1 MKRILSRISAIV
13 SLLLLTFL
21 PSSAQSYR
29 YFSLSRHNFV
39 DTIKVQIWKGA
50 VVIPVEIEGSVK
62 NFLFDTGAQM
72 GLWVGEEEPW
82 MKVLPNDSLT
92 VRDIH
97 MRTKKKAVYQIPSI
111 KLGNTYIKNYPMI
124 LDDGLSDYSCGIFD
138 GALSFDIVAIGLLLK
153 LDTKDSLL
161 IVTDKKGFFDNEEK
175 RVQPLSVT
183 PKNFRPAISV
193 DSPFGCIEMILDLG
207 NVGGWINLPQNLI
220 NIWKGEPDLNRK
232 VNELTVQTDTTMLTG
247 AGLFGFSTD
256 TVVETLLHIPEISV
270 GGLTI
275 KDLWTSTANRT
286 LCMGSAIL
294 EHTSLIIDPYKQ
306 CFFFL
311 PHDGN
316 PEIIAANEGEGDYS
330 FAPAGDTKGG
340 LKAIVRK
347 GSKPYQKGMRTGDY
361 LISIN
366 GKPMPDMCSYILLKQ
381 KEKVQKMT
389 LRSAEGVIKEVTL

>member
-1 MKRILSRISAIV
+1 
-13 SLLLLTFL
+13 
-21 PSSAQSYR
+21 
-29 YFSLSRHNFV
+29 V

-183 PKNFRPAISV
+183 PKNYRPAISV
-193 DSPFGCIEMILDLG
+193 DSPFGSIEMILDLG

-220 NIWKGEPDLNRK
+220 EIWKSDPDLNRK

-256 TVVETLLHIPEISV
+256 TVVESLLHIPEISV

-275 KDLWTSTANRT
+275 KDLWTSTANRA

-316 PEIIAANEGEGDYS
+316 PEIIAANEGDDDYS

-366 GKPMPDMCSYILLKQ
+366 GEPMPDMCSYILLKQ
-381 KEKVQKMT
+381 KEKVQRMT
-389 LRSAEGVIKEVTL
+389 LKSANGEIKEITL